1 MKGHQAIVNILK
13 AEGVSFLSLFPGTG
27 GAGTEGQIINYLP
40 KVGIRPILVRSERV
54 AVNVADGYTR
64 VSGRTGVAL
73 ISMGVG
79 EENAYSGISQ
89 ANSDRVPVLILA
101 GGIPMKRVGTKPT
114 QDFDAVATYGRI
126 TKWVERIDFVERIP
140 EVMRRA
146 FTYLRTGR
154 PGPVY
159 LEIPGEV
166 AKADLAESDF
176 EYSPVRGWKTSGNP
190 SDVKAAVKEI
200 LAAKRPLIYAGEGVY
215 YAQAWNELC
224 EFAELVQAPVMTT
237 LKGKGLFPENHP
249 LSVGNG
255 GQDGGKP
262 AAHFLKE
269 ADLVFA
275 IGASL
280 TRGPGAPMKR
290 GRRLIQSVVEEYDL
304 NKDYL
309 AQVAVVGDAQMVL
322 AQMCEEVRRQK
333 GGSGLPANTSLLD
346 EIRRVK
352 TEWLKEWMP
361 KLTSNEV
368 PINPYRIVWEL
379 MNTLDRKNTII
390 THDAGWPRDA
400 LAPFWETPTPRGYI
414 GWGHH
419 STMGFSLGASLGA
432 KIAEPGKTVVQFTG
446 DGSFGMV
453 GMDWEAAVRNKI
465 SILTVLINNKGL
477 GHYFHDTPST
487 AALGGEY
494 AKIAEALGGYG
505 EKIEKVED
513 IIPAI
518 KRGVEITKQGRPALL
533 EFMISLEHDYNA
545 KYWVNLYE
553 K

>member
-1 MKGHQAIVNILK
+1 MKGYQAIVNILK
-13 AEGVSFLSLFPGTG
+13 AEGVSCMSLFPGTG
-27 GAGTEGQIINYLP
+27 GAGTEGHIINSLP
-40 KVGIRPILVRSERV
+40 EVGIRPILVRSERV

-79 EENAYSGISQ
+79 EENAYSGVSQ
-89 ANSDRVPVLILA
+89 AYSDMVPLLILS
-101 GGIPMKRVGTKPT
+101 GGSPLKRVGTRPT
-114 QDFDAVATYGRI
+114 QDFDALSTYRRI

-159 LEIPGEV
+159 LQIPAEV

-176 EYSPVRGWKTSGNP
+176 EYSPIQGWKASGNP
-190 SDVKAAVKEI
+190 SDVKAAVQEV

-215 YAQAWNELC
+215 YAQAWNELRA
-224 EFAELVQAPVMTT
+224 FAELVQAPVMTT
-237 LKGKGLFPENHP
+237 LKAKGVFPEDHP

-290 GRRLIQSVVEEYDL
+290 GRKLIHSVVGEQDL

-309 AQVAVVGDAQMVL
+309 VQVGIVGDAQMVL
-322 AQMCEEVRRQK
+322 AQMGEEVRKQK
-333 GGSGLPANTSLLD
+333 GGSGLPANPSLID

-361 KLTSNEV
+361 KLTSDEV
-368 PINPYRIVWEL
+368 PINPYRVIWEL
-379 MNTLDRKNTII
+379 RNTLDRKNTII
-390 THDAGWPRDA
+390 THDSGWPRDA
-400 LAPFWETPTPRGYI
+400 LAPFWETPAPRGYI

-432 KIAEPGKTVVQFTG
+432 KLAEPGKTVVQFTG

-453 GMDWEAAVRNKI
+453 GMDWEAAARNKI
-465 SILTVLINNKGL
+465 PILTVLINNKGL
-477 GHYFHDTPST
+477 GHYFHDTPAT
-487 AALGGEY
+487 AALGGNY

-505 EKIEKVED
+505 ERIEKVED
-513 IIPAI
+513 IVPAI
-518 KRGVEITKQGRPALL
+518 KRGLEVTQGGRPALL
-533 EFMISLEHDYNA
+533 EFMISLEHEYNN
-545 KYWVNLYE
+545 KYWVNLFG

>member
-1 MKGHQAIVNILK
+1 MKGYQAIVNILK
-13 AEGVSFLSLFPGTG
+13 AEGVSCISLFPGTG
-27 GAGTEGQIINYLP
+27 GAGTEGHIINYLP
-40 KVGIRPILVRSERV
+40 EVGIRPILVRSERV

-79 EENAYSGISQ
+79 EENAYSGVSQ
-89 ANSDRVPVLILA
+89 AYSDMVPLLILA
-101 GGIPMKRVGTKPT
+101 GGSPLRRVGTRPT
-114 QDFDAVATYGRI
+114 QDFDAVSIYGRI
-126 TKWVERIDFVERIP
+126 TKWVERVDFVERIP

-159 LEIPGEV
+159 LEIPAEV

-176 EYSPVRGWKTSGNP
+176 EYSPVKGWKASGNP
-190 SDVKAAVKEI
+190 SDVKAAVKEV

-215 YAQAWNELC
+215 YAQAWKELR

-237 LKGKGLFPENHP
+237 LKGKGVFPEDHP

-255 GQDGGKP
+255 GLDGGKP

-280 TRGPGAPMKR
+280 TRGPGAPMKP
-290 GRRLIQSVVEEYDL
+290 GRKLIHSVVGEQDL

-309 AQVAVVGDAQMVL
+309 VQFAIVGDAQMVL
-322 AQMCEEVRRQK
+322 AQMGEEVRKQK
-333 GGSGLPANTSLLD
+333 GGSGLPANSSLVD

-352 TEWLKEWMP
+352 AEWLKEWMP

-368 PINPYRIVWEL
+368 PINPYRVIWEL

-390 THDAGWPRDA
+390 THDSGWPRDA
-400 LAPFWETPTPRGYI
+400 LAPFWETPNPRGYI

-432 KIAEPGKTVVQFTG
+432 KLAEPGKTVVQFTG

-453 GMDWEAAVRNKI
+453 GMDWEAAARNKI
-465 SILTVLINNKGL
+465 PILTVLINNKGL
-477 GHYFHDTPST
+477 GHYFHDTPAT
-487 AALGGEY
+487 AALGGNY

-505 EKIEKVED
+505 EKVEKVED
-513 IIPAI
+513 IVPAI
-518 KRGVEITKQGRPALL
+518 KRGVEVTQGGKPALL
-533 EFMISLEHDYNA
+533 EFMISLEHEYNN
-545 KYWVNLYE
+545 KYWVNLYG